1 MENLTGIMIKLLEKL
16 PPSECPKFLHRV
28 VDGVCG
34 RDPPRLRD
42 YGNAWSLT
50 EWMELLDSLSSFFRI
65 AVGKKYSDDEVEES
79 LADLGSGQ
87 RDAILACL
95 KARKE
100 EVRQGLVERTNGV
113 SSAQLQDFD
122 WQIKLALSSDKISSL
137 QMVLLSLSLDVKQDG
152 VLKPVSLELN
162 REELQTLIN
171 SLEAANKVVLQ
182 LK

>member
-1 MENLTGIMIKLLEKL
+1 MIKLLEKL
-16 PPSECPKFLHRV
+16 PVTECPKFLHRV

-34 RDPPRLRD
+34 RDPPRFGD
-42 YGNAWSLT
+42 YGNVWSLT
-50 EWMELLDSLSSFFRI
+50 EWMEILDGLSSFFRF
-65 AVGKKYSDDEVEES
+65 AVGKKCSDEEVQES
-79 LADLGSGQ
+79 LADLGGGH
-87 RDAILACL
+87 REAVLACL
-95 KARKE
+95 KGRGE
-100 EVRQGLVERTNGV
+100 ELRQALVERTNAV

-137 QMVLLSLSLDVKQDG
+137 QMALLSLSLDVKQGG
-152 VLKPVSLELN
+152 VLKPVALELN